1 MYNILV
7 TDGIEKEAARKLRE
21 LDFNVIEQFYEK
33 DVLGDK
39 LKDVDVLVVRSAT
52 KVTKDV
58 IDKALEGK
66 KLKLIVRGGVG
77 LDNIDVKYAQA
88 NGIKVMNTPNASS
101 ISVAELTIGQLFV
114 LARFINTANV
124 TMRDGKWEKKKYK
137 GTEINGKTLGL
148 IGFGRIAKEVA
159 KRAELLGMNVIYTDI
174 MGEAQGFNNYKFC
187 DMEEVLE
194 NADFLSLHIPF
205 DKNKGAVI
213 TEKEINKM
221 KKGAYLINCARG
233 GLVDEKDLLKALD
246 EGKLSAAAIDVYEQE
261 PTLNLD
267 LVNHPRVSPTPH
279 IGASTVEAQERIGDE
294 IVNVIQ
300 DFFLD
305 FNNLIGVAF

>member
-1 MYNILV
+1 
-7 TDGIEKEAARKLRE
+7 KEAARKLRE

-305 FNNLIGVAF
+305 FNNLIGVAL

>member
-1 MYNILV
+1 MYNILI

-21 LDFNVIEQFYEK
+21 LNFNVIEQFYEK

-88 NGIKVMNTPNASS
+88 KGIKVMNTPNASS

-159 KRAELLGMNVIYTDI
+159 KRAELLGMDVIYTDI
-174 MGEAQGFNNYKFC
+174 MGEAQGFNNYRFC

-194 NADFLSLHIPF
+194 KADFLSLHIPF

-246 EGKLSAAAIDVYEQE
+246 EGKLSAVAIDVYEQE

-279 IGASTVEAQERIGDE
+279 IGASTVEAQERIGEE
-294 IVNVIQ
+294 IVTVIQ

-305 FNNLIGVAF
+305 FNNLIGVAL

>member
-300 DFFLD
+300 DFFFD
-305 FNNLIGVAF
+305 FNNLIGVAL

>member
-1 MYNILV
+1 LV

-261 PTLNLD
+261 PTLNLE

-305 FNNLIGVAF
+305 FNNLIGVAL

>member
-7 TDGIEKEAARKLRE
+7 TDGIEKEAARKLRD

-305 FNNLIGVAF
+305 FNNLIGVAL

>member
-1 MYNILV
+1 MYIVLV

-305 FNNLIGVAF
+305 FNNLIGVAL

>member
-1 MYNILV
+1 M
-7 TDGIEKEAARKLRE
+7 RKLRE

-305 FNNLIGVAF
+305 FNNLIGVAL

>member
-1 MYNILV
+1 MYNILI
-7 TDGIEKEAARKLRE
+7 TDGIEKDAARKLRE
-21 LDFNVIEQFYEK
+21 LDFNVIEEFYEK
-33 DVLGDK
+33 DVLGEK

-77 LDNIDVKYAQA
+77 LDNIDVKYAEA

-148 IGFGRIAKEVA
+148 VGFGRIAKEVA

-174 MGEAQGFNNYKFC
+174 MGEAQGFNKYRFC
-187 DMEEVLE
+187 DMEEVLQK
-194 NADFLSLHIPF
+194 ADFLSLHIPF

-221 KKGAYLINCARG
+221 KDGAYLINCARG

-279 IGASTVEAQERIGDE
+279 IGASTVEAQERIGEE

-300 DFFLD
+300 DYFLD
-305 FNNLIGVAF
+305 FNNLIGVAL

>member
-1 MYNILV
+1 MYNILI
-7 TDGIEKEAARKLRE
+7 TDGIEKDAARKLRE
-21 LDFNVIEQFYEK
+21 LNFNVIEEFYEK

-148 IGFGRIAKEVA
+148 IGFGRIAREVA
-159 KRAELLGMNVIYTDI
+159 KRAELLGMDVIYTDI
-174 MGEAQGFNNYKFC
+174 MGEAQGFNKYRFC

-194 NADFLSLHIPF
+194 KADFLSLHIPF

-221 KKGAYLINCARG
+221 KDGAYLINCARG

-279 IGASTVEAQERIGDE
+279 IGASTVEAQERIGEE

-305 FNNLIGVAF
+305 FNNLIEVAL

>member
-267 LVNHPRVSPTPH
+267 LVNHPRVSPH
-279 IGASTVEAQERIGDE
+279 
-294 IVNVIQ
+294 
-300 DFFLD
+300 
-305 FNNLIGVAF
+305 LILGHLQ

>member
-1 MYNILV
+1 MYNILI

-21 LDFNVIEQFYEK
+21 LNFNVIEQFYEK

-159 KRAELLGMNVIYTDI
+159 KRAELLGMDVIYTDI
-174 MGEAQGFNNYKFC
+174 MGEAQGFNNYRFC

-194 NADFLSLHIPF
+194 KADFLSLHIPF
-205 DKNKGAVI
+205 NKNKGAVI

-294 IVNVIQ
+294 IVSVIQ

-305 FNNLIGVAF
+305 FNNLIGVAL

>member
-1 MYNILV
+1 
-7 TDGIEKEAARKLRE
+7 
-21 LDFNVIEQFYEK
+21 
-33 DVLGDK
+33 
-39 LKDVDVLVVRSAT
+39 
-52 KVTKDV
+52 
-58 IDKALEGK
+58 
-66 KLKLIVRGGVG
+66 
-77 LDNIDVKYAQA
+77 
-88 NGIKVMNTPNASS
+88 KVMNTPNASS

-305 FNNLIGVAF
+305 FNNLIGVAL

>member
-305 FNNLIGVAF
+305 FNNLIGVAL

>member
-1 MYNILV
+1 MYNILI

-21 LDFNVIEQFYEK
+21 LNFNVIEQFYEK

-88 NGIKVMNTPNASS
+88 KGIKVMNTPNASS

-159 KRAELLGMNVIYTDI
+159 KRAELLGMDVIYTDI
-174 MGEAQGFNNYKFC
+174 MGEAQGFNNYRFC

-194 NADFLSLHIPF
+194 KADFLSLHIPF

-246 EGKLSAAAIDVYEQE
+246 EGKLSATAIDVYEQE

-279 IGASTVEAQERIGDE
+279 IGASTVEAQERIGEE
-294 IVNVIQ
+294 IVTVIQ

-305 FNNLIGVAF
+305 FNNLIGVAL

>member
-1 MYNILV
+1 MYNILI
-7 TDGIEKEAARKLRE
+7 TDGIERDAARKLRE
-21 LDFNVIEQFYEK
+21 LDFNVIEEFYEK

-77 LDNIDVKYAQA
+77 LDNIDVKYAEA

-174 MGEAQGFNNYKFC
+174 MGEAQGFNKYRFC
-187 DMEEVLE
+187 DMEEVLQK
-194 NADFLSLHIPF
+194 ADFLSLHIPF

-221 KKGAYLINCARG
+221 KNGAYLINCARG

-279 IGASTVEAQERIGDE
+279 IGASTVEAQERIGEE

-300 DFFLD
+300 DYFLD
-305 FNNLIGVAF
+305 FNNLIGVAL

>member
-77 LDNIDVKYAQA
+77 LDNIDAKYAQA

-261 PTLNLD
+261 PTLNLE

-305 FNNLIGVAF
+305 FNNLIGVAL

>member
-7 TDGIEKEAARKLRE
+7 TDGIEKEAAKKLRE
-21 LDFNVIEQFYEK
+21 LNFNVIEQFYEK

-194 NADFLSLHIPF
+194 KADFLSLHIPF

-305 FNNLIGVAF
+305 FNNLIGVAL

>member
-1 MYNILV
+1 M
-7 TDGIEKEAARKLRE
+7 
-21 LDFNVIEQFYEK
+21 IEQFYEK

-305 FNNLIGVAF
+305 FNNLIGVAL

>member
-267 LVNHPRVSPTPH
+267 LVNHPRVAPTPH
-279 IGASTVEAQERIGDE
+279 IGASTVEAQERIGYE

-305 FNNLIGVAF
+305 FNNLIGVAL

>member
-58 IDKALEGK
+58 IDKELEGK

-305 FNNLIGVAF
+305 FNNLIGVAL

>member
-7 TDGIEKEAARKLRE
+7 TDGIEKEAARKLRG

-305 FNNLIGVAF
+305 FNNLIGVAL

>member
-52 KVTKDV
+52 KVTEDV

-305 FNNLIGVAF
+305 FNNLIGVAL

>member
-1 MYNILV
+1 
-7 TDGIEKEAARKLRE
+7 GIEKEAARKLRE

-305 FNNLIGVAF
+305 FNNLIGVAL

>member
-221 KKGAYLINCARG
+221 KKG
-233 GLVDEKDLLKALD
+233 LLKALD

-305 FNNLIGVAF
+305 FNNLIGVAL

>member
-1 MYNILV
+1 MYNILI

-21 LDFNVIEQFYEK
+21 LNFNVIEQFYEK

-77 LDNIDVKYAQA
+77 LDNIDVKYAEA

-159 KRAELLGMNVIYTDI
+159 KRAELLGMDVIYTDI
-174 MGEAQGFNNYKFC
+174 MGEAQGFNKYRFC

-194 NADFLSLHIPF
+194 KADFLSLHIPF

-221 KKGAYLINCARG
+221 KDGAYLINCARG

-279 IGASTVEAQERIGDE
+279 IGASTVEAQERIGEE

-305 FNNLIGVAF
+305 FNNLIEVAL

>member
-1 MYNILV
+1 MYNILI

-21 LDFNVIEQFYEK
+21 LNFNVIEQFYEK

-88 NGIKVMNTPNASS
+88 KGIKVMNTPNASS

-159 KRAELLGMNVIYTDI
+159 KRAELLGMDVIYTDI
-174 MGEAQGFNNYKFC
+174 MGEAEGFNNYRFC

-194 NADFLSLHIPF
+194 KADFLSLHIPF
-205 DKNKGAVI
+205 DKNKRAVI

-279 IGASTVEAQERIGDE
+279 IGASTVEAQERIGEE
-294 IVNVIQ
+294 IVTVIQ

-305 FNNLIGVAF
+305 FNNLIGVAL

>member
-205 DKNKGAVI
+205 DKNKGAGI

-221 KKGAYLINCARG
+221 KKGAYLLNCARG

-305 FNNLIGVAF
+305 FNNLIGVAL

>member
-205 DKNKGAVI
+205 DKNKGEVI

-305 FNNLIGVAF
+305 FNNLIGVAL

>member
-1 MYNILV
+1 MYNILI
-7 TDGIEKEAARKLRE
+7 TDGIEKDAARKLRE
-21 LDFNVIEQFYEK
+21 LDFNVMEEFYEK

-77 LDNIDVKYAQA
+77 LDNIDVKYAEA

-174 MGEAQGFNNYKFC
+174 MGEAQGFNKYRFC
-187 DMEEVLE
+187 DMEEVLQK
-194 NADFLSLHIPF
+194 ADFLSLHIPF

-221 KKGAYLINCARG
+221 KNGAYLINCARG

-279 IGASTVEAQERIGDE
+279 IGASTVEAQERIGEE

-300 DFFLD
+300 DYFLD
-305 FNNLIGVAF
+305 FNNLIGVAL

>member
-7 TDGIEKEAARKLRE
+7 TDGIEKEVARKLRE

-305 FNNLIGVAF
+305 FNNLIGVAL

>member
-300 DFFLD
+300 DFFLY
-305 FNNLIGVAF
+305 FNNLIGVAL

>member
-33 DVLGDK
+33 DILGDK

-305 FNNLIGVAF
+305 FNNLIGVAL

>member
-7 TDGIEKEAARKLRE
+7 TDGIEKEAMRKLRE

-305 FNNLIGVAF
+305 FNNLIGVAL

>member
-1 MYNILV
+1 MYNILI

-21 LDFNVIEQFYEK
+21 LNFNVIEQFYEK
-33 DVLGDK
+33 EVLGDK

-77 LDNIDVKYAQA
+77 LDNIDVKYAEA

-159 KRAELLGMNVIYTDI
+159 KRAELLGMDVIYTDI
-174 MGEAQGFNNYKFC
+174 MGEAQGFSKYRFC

-194 NADFLSLHIPF
+194 KADFLSLHIPF

-221 KKGAYLINCARG
+221 KDGAYLINCARG

-279 IGASTVEAQERIGDE
+279 IGASTVEAQERIGEE

-305 FNNLIGVAF
+305 FNNLIEVAL

>member
-39 LKDVDVLVVRSAT
+39 LKDVDVIVVRSAT

-305 FNNLIGVAF
+305 FNNLIGVAL

>member
-148 IGFGRIAKEVA
+148 IGFGRIANEVA

-305 FNNLIGVAF
+305 FNNLIGVAL

>member
-1 MYNILV
+1 MYNILI
-7 TDGIEKEAARKLRE
+7 TDGIEKDAARKLRE
-21 LDFNVIEQFYEK
+21 LDFNVIEEFYEK

-77 LDNIDVKYAQA
+77 LDNIDVKYAEA

-148 IGFGRIAKEVA
+148 VGFGRIAKEVA

-174 MGEAQGFNNYKFC
+174 MGEAQGFNKYRFC
-187 DMEEVLE
+187 DMEEVLQK
-194 NADFLSLHIPF
+194 ADFLSLHIPF

-221 KKGAYLINCARG
+221 KDGAYLINCARG

-279 IGASTVEAQERIGDE
+279 IGASTVEAQERIGEE

-300 DFFLD
+300 DYFLD
-305 FNNLIGVAF
+305 FNNLIGVAL

>member
-205 DKNKGAVI
+205 DKNKG
-213 TEKEINKM
+213 
-221 KKGAYLINCARG
+221 
-233 GLVDEKDLLKALD
+233 
-246 EGKLSAAAIDVYEQE
+246 DVYKRQ
-261 PTLNLD
+261 T
-267 LVNHPRVSPTPH
+267 
-279 IGASTVEAQERIGDE
+279 
-294 IVNVIQ
+294 
-300 DFFLD
+300 
-305 FNNLIGVAF
+305 